1 MRKLIDNFIY
11 YNEVVLAKSYNTVRS
26 YKRDLIQFQEYLEN
40 NENILDFS
48 KVEIITIRSYVIY
61 LTKEYNI
68 SKRSISRKLSAIK
81 SFYNY
86 LLINEYIHENKIQHI
101 SMPKFEKTIPT
112 YLTKDEMDKI
122 RNVIDTTKIEGLRDR
137 AMIETL
143 YSSGVRSQELL
154 DLTEYSIDFLE
165 MQIKV
170 IGKGNKERITF
181 ISPASKKYILE
192 YIERKKKEYKNYEK
206 DILFANYKGKRLT
219 TRALRKII
227 EKYSNLANIS
237 KEVSPHTFR
246 HSFATELL
254 NNQVDIKYVQEL
266 LGHTSL
272 MTTQVYTHVSK
283 KLLKD
288 IYMKVHPLTKNE
300 KESEK

>member
-1 MRKLIDNFIY
+1 MKKLIDNFIY
-11 YNEVVLAKSYNTVRS
+11 YNEVVLGKSYNTIRS

-40 NENILDFS
+40 NEKILDFS
-48 KVEIITIRSYVIY
+48 KVEVITIRSYVIY

-86 LLINEYIHENKIQHI
+86 LMLNNYISENKINHI

-112 YLTKDEMDKI
+112 YLTRDEMEKI
-122 RNVIDTTKIEGLRDR
+122 RNVIDTSKIEGLRDR

-154 DLTEYSIDFLE
+154 DLTEYSIDFFE
-165 MQIKV
+165 MQIRV

-192 YIERKKKEYKNYEK
+192 YIDRKKKEYSNYDK
-206 DILFANYKGKRLT
+206 DILFANYKGQRLT

-227 EKYSNLANIS
+227 EKYSTLANIS

-272 MTTQVYTHVSK
+272 MTTQVYTHISK